1 MTPHIWNLCEQRNS
15 SKTIQKKITDTVRTF
30 LSLTSIKEIKIP
42 IPPIELQTQFANI
55 VTKTEALKE
64 QYKNSLQ
71 ELENLYG
78 SLSQQAFSGEL
89 MVNKNV
95 IKRTELVL

>member
-1 MTPHIWNLCEQRNS
+1 LKNTVTILTVDFHGNS
-15 SKTIQKKITDTVRTF
+15 S
-30 LSLTSIKEIKIP
+30 
-42 IPPIELQTQFANI
+42 I

-78 SLSQQAFSGEL
+78 SLSQSAFKGGL
-89 MVNKNV
+89 IVNKNV
-95 IKRTELVL
+95 IKETELVL

>member
-1 MTPHIWNLCEQRNS
+1 MNRNS
-15 SKTIQKKITDTVRTF
+15 NQTLSSRNKNYQMHLIKNAKSKGATREAITKEEIEQMKVIAPSQK
-30 LSLTSIKEIKIP
+30 
-42 IPPIELQTQFANI
+42 LQTQFANI

-78 SLSQQAFSGEL
+78 SLSQSALGES
-89 MVNKNV
+89 
-95 IKRTELVL
+95 

>member
-1 MTPHIWNLCEQRNS
+1 MN
-15 SKTIQKKITDTVRTF
+15 KKNINYGKIKVPP
-30 LSLTSIKEIKIP
+30 LS
-42 IPPIELQTQFANI
+42 LQTQFANI

-78 SLSQQAFSGEL
+78 SLSQRAFKGEL
-89 MVNKNV
+89 IVDKSV
-95 IKRTELVL
+95 IKETESVFRTRGIPHIVQSPGSSS